1 MLRCGIRTMS
11 GLQHRILLALLDFR
25 LELKQSC
32 VQLGDLLRDFSDS
45 VLRWKTSFLCL
56 VMGHLDA

>member
-45 VLRWKTSFLCL
+45 VLRWKSSFLCL